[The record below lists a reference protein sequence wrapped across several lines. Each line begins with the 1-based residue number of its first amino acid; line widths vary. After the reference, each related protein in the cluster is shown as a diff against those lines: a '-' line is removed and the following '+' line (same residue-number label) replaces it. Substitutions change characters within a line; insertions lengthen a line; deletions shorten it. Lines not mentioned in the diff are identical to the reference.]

1 MSETPSGAT
10 AGTTDGQDGGKVS
23 DSISVSDFLS
33 AMREKDRL
41 LASLLERLALPA
53 SSGAPGVAAATTTY
67 QVMPDLSKNI
77 SDFDG
82 SGDAASAKEW
92 LGNLQTTATLHRWPE
107 PFKLETAKCHLVGP
121 AKDWLRSRKEVSTSW
136 ENFDYHFR
144 RTFCGQ
150 TRAAERWRKMQER
163 VQQRNESTT
172 AYFHSKVRLCR
183 EANLD
188 FCDTREQVLTGLR
201 SRQLCTM
208 LLGRTHE
215 DDDDL
220 LHDIME
226 FERID
231 REREQRFGGTREK
244 RQFTA
249 ATERVAETPPA
260 RKTTYDRFGKDR
272 RPPLTNERGQFK
284 CYNCGRF
291 GHISRDCPEERHEMK
306 CLRCGK
312 SGHTQRHC
320 SMSQSNETNTV
331 TDTERKI
338 APGALLK
345 QAMLNGTTTLVG
357 MIDNGSSG
365 CLLRASAAARCGARL
380 TKDATALYGFGSQG
394 TPSARAIGKCYT
406 DLEIDGVKGENVPFL
421 VVPDDTLTVDLLV
434 GRTYTELPYVA
445 YARLGGCLRFW
456 HKSALVYLNAQR
468 TQKPQIA
475 RWYDLIQ
482 EFEFTI
488 KHRPG
493 TRMLHVDSLSRGPVE
508 APQDTMN
515 SLLEE
520 RFEVC
525 VACDLAE
532 QVMVLQ
538 RGDEELRELLTILEK
553 PESDRTKEE
562 KARAKGYN
570 VREGRLVREIE
581 EDGNVKFKFVL
592 PKCMRKA
599 VVVQS
604 HDLMGHFALEKTVS
618 KIQESFWFP
627 RMRNYVRK
635 HISQCFECIYNK
647 VPAGRREGLLHPI
660 PPGKRPFEVIHMD
673 HMGPFV
679 PSKKRNQ
686 YLLVFID
693 NLTRF
698 VRLIATRDTSTKHV
712 LRALEEFVL
721 ERGLPRTVISDR
733 GSCFTSRAFAEF
745 CTARCIRHVLNS
757 TRHPQANGLV
767 ERVNRTVLP
776 VIATSMSD
784 PKQRD
789 WDEKLSKA
797 ERDINNAVNK
807 TSGKTPFEM
816 LYGYQ
821 PEFHSTALRRI
832 VGSDEAQWENPEEL
846 RTRVRQRII
855 AEQEKSKAAYDR
867 RHFPARLYDVGDI
880 VFMTKAPEQTGK
892 PTKAQ

>member
-1 MSETPSGAT
+1 MSKTPSGAT

-82 SGDAASAKEW
+82 SGDAVSAKEW

-231 REREQRFGGTREK
+231 REREQRFGGMREK

-291 GHISRDCPEERHEMK
+291 GHISCDCPEERHEMK

-345 QAMLNGTTTLVG
+345 QVMLNGTTTLVG

-406 DLEIDGVKGENVPFL
+406 DLEIDGVKGENGPFL

-456 HKSALVYLNAQR
+456 HKSVCPFSHLEPLNEPRLRVKATRETVIHSNSINWITLSSDSDLSGPVLFCTLGSEILVDMREGEISVPIFTSGDKDLLVKRGRRLGRVMEVDVVEIPDSQKQPARVSESDATEPKVFCVATERRPIEDQQLEVGPSVTKQQKAELLGLLNKYRDCFANNISELGCTPVLKMDITETPGSSPVAVRPCRTNAAERETIREIVGEWKREDIVSETSSPYASPVILVQKKNGEKRLVVDYRRLNAQR
-468 TQKPQIA
+468 LKEKYPLPSM
-475 RWYDLIQ
+475 D
-482 EFEFTI
+482 
-488 KHRPG
+488 
-493 TRMLHVDSLSRGPVE
+493 
-508 APQDTMN
+508 
-515 SLLEE
+515 
-520 RFEVC
+520 
-525 VACDLAE
+525 E
-532 QVMVLQ
+532 QL
-538 RGDEELRELLTILEK
+538 
-553 PESDRTKEE
+553 
-562 KARAKGYN
+562 
-570 VREGRLVREIE
+570 
-581 EDGNVKFKFVL
+581 
-592 PKCMRKA
+592 
-599 VVVQS
+599 
-604 HDLMGHFALEKTVS
+604 
-618 KIQESFWFP
+618 
-627 RMRNYVRK
+627 
-635 HISQCFECIYNK
+635 
-647 VPAGRREGLLHPI
+647 
-660 PPGKRPFEVIHMD
+660 
-673 HMGPFV
+673 
-679 PSKKRNQ
+679 
-686 YLLVFID
+686 
-693 NLTRF
+693 
-698 VRLIATRDTSTKHV
+698 
-712 LRALEEFVL
+712 
-721 ERGLPRTVISDR
+721 
-733 GSCFTSRAFAEF
+733 
-745 CTARCIRHVLNS
+745 
-757 TRHPQANGLV
+757 
-767 ERVNRTVLP
+767 
-776 VIATSMSD
+776 
-784 PKQRD
+784 
-789 WDEKLSKA
+789 EKLSGAK
-797 ERDINNAVNK
+797 
-807 TSGKTPFEM
+807 
-816 LYGYQ
+816 LYTVLDLAHGYLQ
-821 PEFHSTALRRI
+821 VPL
-832 VGSDEAQWENPEEL
+832 SDEANSKTAFITPDETGQFERMTFGLTNAPSVFQRLMNRVLGPL
-846 RTRVRQRII
+846 RGTI
-855 AEQEKSKAAYDR
+855 AMCYLDDVLI
-867 RHFPARLYDVGDI
+867 PARNWNELLVRLRQVLEAFKRANLTLRLSKCAFAKDSVEFLGFRLKEGTVQPGEAKVQAIELFPVPKNAHDVRR
-880 VFMTKAPEQTGK
+880 F
-892 PTKAQ
+892 

>member
-1 MSETPSGAT
+1 MSETPSEAT

-121 AKDWLRSRKEVSTSW
+121 AKDWLRSRKEVSTTW
-136 ENFDYHFR
+136 ENLDYRFR

-220 LHDIME
+220 LHDVMG

-272 RPPLTNERGQFK
+272 TPPLTNERGQFK
-284 CYNCGRF
+284 CYNCWRF

-365 CLLRASAAARCGARL
+365 CLLRASAA
-380 TKDATALYGFGSQG
+380 
-394 TPSARAIGKCYT
+394 
-406 DLEIDGVKGENVPFL
+406 
-421 VVPDDTLTVDLLV
+421 
-434 GRTYTELPYVA
+434 
-445 YARLGGCLRFW
+445 
-456 HKSALVYLNAQR
+456 
-468 TQKPQIA
+468 
-475 RWYDLIQ
+475 
-482 EFEFTI
+482 
-488 KHRPG
+488 
-493 TRMLHVDSLSRGPVE
+493 
-508 APQDTMN
+508 
-515 SLLEE
+515 
-520 RFEVC
+520 
-525 VACDLAE
+525 
-532 QVMVLQ
+532 
-538 RGDEELRELLTILEK
+538 
-553 PESDRTKEE
+553 
-562 KARAKGYN
+562 
-570 VREGRLVREIE
+570 
-581 EDGNVKFKFVL
+581 
-592 PKCMRKA
+592 
-599 VVVQS
+599 
-604 HDLMGHFALEKTVS
+604 
-618 KIQESFWFP
+618 
-627 RMRNYVRK
+627 
-635 HISQCFECIYNK
+635 
-647 VPAGRREGLLHPI
+647 
-660 PPGKRPFEVIHMD
+660 
-673 HMGPFV
+673 
-679 PSKKRNQ
+679 
-686 YLLVFID
+686 
-693 NLTRF
+693 
-698 VRLIATRDTSTKHV
+698 
-712 LRALEEFVL
+712 
-721 ERGLPRTVISDR
+721 
-733 GSCFTSRAFAEF
+733 
-745 CTARCIRHVLNS
+745 
-757 TRHPQANGLV
+757 
-767 ERVNRTVLP
+767 
-776 VIATSMSD
+776 
-784 PKQRD
+784 
-789 WDEKLSKA
+789 
-797 ERDINNAVNK
+797 
-807 TSGKTPFEM
+807 
-816 LYGYQ
+816 

-880 VFMTKAPEQTGK
+880 VFMTKALEQTGK

>member
-1 MSETPSGAT
+1 
-10 AGTTDGQDGGKVS
+10 
-23 DSISVSDFLS
+23 
-33 AMREKDRL
+33 MREKDRL

-107 PFKLETAKCHLVGP
+107 PFMLETAKWHLVGP

-272 RPPLTNERGQFK
+272 TPPLTNERGQFK
-284 CYNCGRF
+284 CYSCGRF

-406 DLEIDGVKGENVPFL
+406 DLEINGVKGENVPFL

-434 GRTYTELPYVA
+434 GRT
-445 YARLGGCLRFW
+445 
-456 HKSALVYLNAQR
+456 
-468 TQKPQIA
+468 
-475 RWYDLIQ
+475 
-482 EFEFTI
+482 
-488 KHRPG
+488 
-493 TRMLHVDSLSRGPVE
+493 
-508 APQDTMN
+508 
-515 SLLEE
+515 
-520 RFEVC
+520 
-525 VACDLAE
+525 
-532 QVMVLQ
+532 
-538 RGDEELRELLTILEK
+538 
-553 PESDRTKEE
+553 
-562 KARAKGYN
+562 
-570 VREGRLVREIE
+570 
-581 EDGNVKFKFVL
+581 
-592 PKCMRKA
+592 
-599 VVVQS
+599 
-604 HDLMGHFALEKTVS
+604 
-618 KIQESFWFP
+618 
-627 RMRNYVRK
+627 
-635 HISQCFECIYNK
+635 
-647 VPAGRREGLLHPI
+647 REGLLHPI

-698 VRLIATRDTSTKHV
+698 VRLIATRDTSAKHV

-855 AEQEKSKAAYDR
+855 AEQEKSKAEYDR

-892 PTKAQ
+892 PTKAQPHVSQLKGWTSTHPQDRLEDDESSTEEEDTAREVESVPQPLRRSERKRAVPS